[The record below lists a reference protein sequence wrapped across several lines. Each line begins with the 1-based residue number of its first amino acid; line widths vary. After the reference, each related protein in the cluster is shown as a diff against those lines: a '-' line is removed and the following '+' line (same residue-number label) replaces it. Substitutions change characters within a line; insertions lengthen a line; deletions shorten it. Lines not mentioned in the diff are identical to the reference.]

1 MYFSVCLL
9 EQIDD
14 ELFNPDYVE
23 IDRILDFSRSTDDN
37 GEVNR
42 TSSVFVVIWMLCLE
56 CIYKFEYIS
65 SFEATILYFC
75 NKCESIWKNTG

>member
-56 CIYKFEYIS
+56 CI
-65 SFEATILYFC
+65 
-75 NKCESIWKNTG
+75 